1 MQFET
6 MAPRLSGGGT
16 MSLVRALALAAVALA
31 MAAAP
36 RPSAADP
43 FRFAQFDPLVG
54 QDQNGQPIY
63 NLSYRDSGSGGKELV
78 TTSYPSGAR
87 AVVPVA
93 FEFTAFDSIL
103 PAALQGR
110 LDATLDIDIDL
121 APGISGTTRL
131 SQAITSG
138 TITVRLDSPYLGQDL
153 LLKAVFTG
161 GEITGR
167 PGATAGLSDVS
178 VTAGDAITFS
188 SDFLD
193 FSQATTEGITLDLNP
208 LFPSLQKFGANS
220 FRDFRATGSG
230 QFSLDG
236 RVTLQSVPEPS
247 SIALLGLAGALGGPV
262 ALARLRRRR

>member
-6 MAPRLSGGGT
+6 MAPRLGGGGT
-16 MSLVRALALAAVALA
+16 KSLVRVLALSAVALA

-54 QDQNGQPIY
+54 QGPGGQPIY

-78 TTSYPSGAR
+78 TTSHPTGAR
-87 AVVPVA
+87 AAVPVA

-103 PAALQGR
+103 PAALQGS

-131 SQAITSG
+131 TQAINSG
-138 TITVRLDSPYLGQDL
+138 TITVRLDTPYLGQDL
-153 LLKAVFTG
+153 LLRAVFTG
-161 GEITGR
+161 GELTGR
-167 PGATAGLSDVS
+167 AGSTVGSSDVS
-178 VTAGDAITFS
+178 VTAGDAITFTS
-188 SDFLD
+188 AFLD

-208 LFPSLQKFGANS
+208 LFPSLQRFDAAS

-230 QFSLDG
+230 QFSIDG
-236 RVTLQSVPEPS
+236 PITFQMIPEPS
-247 SIALLGLAGALGGPV
+247 SIALLGLAGALGGPI
-262 ALARLRRRR
+262 ALVRLRRRL